1 MGSQVSQDKTDGGC
15 CAVQYA
21 LKQQIPEP
29 VHTGVLSTAVRLQVR
44 YLSLSIGLRRD
55 VLSLIIGFCSPA
67 EIGRLCGVD
76 RSIHEVC
83 ETDAVWE
90 AMLAADFWQS
100 PMSPQGRPH
109 RSQSLGRKVLDGD
122 RLKIRRQTL
131 LPKFFRNQLVK
142 RWQCELAFRRKQAL
156 QEKMDALQVEMD
168 LKIQHCR
175 KTWTSIIK
183 RRRLL
188 ACFFWLLGLAF
199 FLKLSR
205 NFVFVPLATLW
216 LLIVGIYKASYTLIE
231 LTLRFVAPVV
241 LCDRLIFIGRKNADS
256 GLSICSRLFLLG
268 CSFIA
273 GQLPIG
279 RAWQLVTSALSV
291 GLAGCCVFA
300 VIGIVALLTIA
311 FLASSAYFTL
321 RRARSLTK
329 EFSAVEQRD
338 REEAAISESYQ
349 AEIRKC
355 RIGLGLPPDEQR
367 SNSNCSI
374 L

>member
-55 VLSLIIGFCSPA
+55 VLSLIMGFCSPA

-100 PMSPQGRPH
+100 PMSPQGRLH
-109 RSQSLGRKVLDGD
+109 RSQSLGRGE
-122 RLKIRRQTL
+122 RMKIRRQTL

-205 NFVFVPLATLW
+205 NFVPLATLW

-311 FLASSAYFTL
+311 FLASLAYFTL

>member
-15 CAVQYA
+15 CAVQYVQYA
-21 LKQQIPEP
+21 LKQQIAEP
-29 VHTGVLSTAVRLQVR
+29 VHTGVLSTTVRLQVR

-55 VLSLIIGFCSPA
+55 VLSLIMGFCSPA

-100 PMSPQGRPH
+100 PSPQGRLHP
-109 RSQSLGRKVLDGD
+109 QSLGRGD
-122 RLKIRRQTL
+122 RLNIRRQTL

-188 ACFFWLLGLAF
+188 ACFFWLLGLAC

-205 NFVFVPLATLW
+205 NFVPLATLW
-216 LLIVGIYKASYTLIE
+216 LLIVGIYKACYRLIE
-231 LTLRFVAPVV
+231 LALRFVAPVV
-241 LCDRLIFIGRKNADS
+241 LCELIFIGRKNAAR
-256 GLSICSRLFLLG
+256 LSICSRLFLLG

-279 RAWQLVTSALSV
+279 QAWQLVTSALSV
-291 GLAGCCVFA
+291 GLAGCCVCA

-311 FLASSAYFTL
+311 FVASSAYFSL